1 MRFTIISTKP
11 GHQPPQSSC
20 DFYAPGGTIGRGT
33 DNNLVLPDNDRTI
46 SRLQAIVH
54 VDASGECRVTNR
66 GSVTRV
72 VLNDIPLERG
82 RQVELQDGD
91 ILGID
96 DYRIEVSELIHD
108 TQPVSR
114 MAASMQQARPVATPA
129 PAPQPKPA
137 SAAPRGKAE
146 PTAVPSE
153 IWDSLM
159 QEFSISD
166 SISSNRA
173 KPQPAASH
181 DPFSQPAAP
190 ERNAEDPLAMFND
203 AEPSLERKN
212 VDPDTLFSDEALFK
226 KESIF
231 DDVTPSTLVQ
241 PDESKPAQPKEEA
254 SDELDPLAL
263 FGGSASAPAARHDD
277 PLGLMG
283 G

>member
-54 VDASGECRVTNR
+54 VDAQGECRVTNR

-96 DYRIEVSELIHD
+96 DYRIEVTELIHD

-114 MAASMQQARPVATPA
+114 MAASMHQQARP
-129 PAPQPKPA
+129 QPR
-137 SAAPRGKAE
+137 PR
-146 PTAVPSE
+146 P
-153 IWDSLM
+153 LR
-159 QEFSISD
+159 
-166 SISSNRA
+166 NRSRRMPHRA
-173 KPQPAASH
+173 GRP
-181 DPFSQPAAP
+181 SQPPCQRRSGIA
-190 ERNAEDPLAMFND
+190 
-203 AEPSLERKN
+203 
-212 VDPDTLFSDEALFK
+212 
-226 KESIF
+226 
-231 DDVTPSTLVQ
+231 
-241 PDESKPAQPKEEA
+241 
-254 SDELDPLAL
+254 
-263 FGGSASAPAARHDD
+263 
-277 PLGLMG
+277 
-283 G
+283 

>member
-33 DNNLVLPDNDRTI
+33 DNNLVRPDNDRTI

-96 DYRIEVSELIHD
+96 DYRIEVCELIHD

-114 MAASMQQARPVATPA
+114 MAASM
-129 PAPQPKPA
+129 
-137 SAAPRGKAE
+137 
-146 PTAVPSE
+146 
-153 IWDSLM
+153 
-159 QEFSISD
+159 
-166 SISSNRA
+166 
-173 KPQPAASH
+173 
-181 DPFSQPAAP
+181 
-190 ERNAEDPLAMFND
+190 
-203 AEPSLERKN
+203 
-212 VDPDTLFSDEALFK
+212 
-226 KESIF
+226 
-231 DDVTPSTLVQ
+231 
-241 PDESKPAQPKEEA
+241 
-254 SDELDPLAL
+254 
-263 FGGSASAPAARHDD
+263 
-277 PLGLMG
+277 
-283 G
+283 

>member
-54 VDASGECRVTNR
+54 VDAQGECRVTNR

-96 DYRIEVSELIHD
+96 DYRIEVTELIHD

-114 MAASMQQARPVATPA
+114 MAASLHQQARPAVAPA
-129 PAPQPKPA
+129 PAQQPKPA

-146 PTAVPSE
+146 PTAVPTE

-166 SISSNRA
+166 SISSNRT

-203 AEPSLERKN
+203 SDPTLERKH
-212 VDPDTLFSDEALFK
+212 VDPNTLFSDDALFK
-226 KESIF
+226 KRVFLTTSPRQRWCRRARIAPLSQKSRRRMSSIRW
-231 DDVTPSTLVQ
+231 PCLAASPARQ
-241 PDESKPAQPKEEA
+241 PRVMTTRS
-254 SDELDPLAL
+254 
-263 FGGSASAPAARHDD
+263 G
-277 PLGLMG
+277 
-283 G
+283 

>member
-54 VDASGECRVTNR
+54 VDAQGECRVTNR

-96 DYRIEVSELIHD
+96 DYRIEVTELIHD

-114 MAASMQQARPVATPA
+114 MAASMHSRRVRQSHLRLLQQ
-129 PAPQPKPA
+129 
-137 SAAPRGKAE
+137 
-146 PTAVPSE
+146 PTANAHPREKPSRPPCQRRSG
-153 IWDSLM
+153 I
-159 QEFSISD
+159 
-166 SISSNRA
+166 A
-173 KPQPAASH
+173 
-181 DPFSQPAAP
+181 
-190 ERNAEDPLAMFND
+190 
-203 AEPSLERKN
+203 
-212 VDPDTLFSDEALFK
+212 
-226 KESIF
+226 
-231 DDVTPSTLVQ
+231 
-241 PDESKPAQPKEEA
+241 
-254 SDELDPLAL
+254 
-263 FGGSASAPAARHDD
+263 
-277 PLGLMG
+277 
-283 G
+283 

>member
-146 PTAVPSE
+146 P
-153 IWDSLM
+153 SLLPHL
-159 QEFSISD
+159 I
-166 SISSNRA
+166 
-173 KPQPAASH
+173 
-181 DPFSQPAAP
+181 
-190 ERNAEDPLAMFND
+190 RNLWKR
-203 AEPSLERKN
+203 L
-212 VDPDTLFSDEALFK
+212 
-226 KESIF
+226 
-231 DDVTPSTLVQ
+231 
-241 PDESKPAQPKEEA
+241 
-254 SDELDPLAL
+254 
-263 FGGSASAPAARHDD
+263 
-277 PLGLMG
+277 
-283 G
+283 

>member
-54 VDASGECRVTNR
+54 VDAQGECRVTNR

-96 DYRIEVSELIHD
+96 DYRIEVTELIHD

-114 MAASMQQARPVATPA
+114 MAASMHQQARPAAASA

-146 PTAVPSE
+146 
-153 IWDSLM
+153 
-159 QEFSISD
+159 
-166 SISSNRA
+166 
-173 KPQPAASH
+173 QPPCQRRSGIA
-181 DPFSQPAAP
+181 
-190 ERNAEDPLAMFND
+190 
-203 AEPSLERKN
+203 
-212 VDPDTLFSDEALFK
+212 
-226 KESIF
+226 
-231 DDVTPSTLVQ
+231 
-241 PDESKPAQPKEEA
+241 
-254 SDELDPLAL
+254 
-263 FGGSASAPAARHDD
+263 
-277 PLGLMG
+277 
-283 G
+283 